1 MTESARFPS
10 TAAHHHAV
18 RFYENDTSLSQIVAQ
33 FLSEG
38 IAAGNPGIVI
48 AMPAQRAAIMREL
61 VSRSSDIAELQRS
74 DSLVFLDANETLSTF
89 MRDGMPDVV
98 EFQNSMCE
106 VIGRACR
113 GRPNCTIRV
122 YGQMVD
128 VLWKNGQQEA
138 AIRLEMLWNQLANT
152 HAFSLVCGYAMG
164 HFYKDADVNEICGH
178 HTHVLSA
185 DGEATAVA

>member
-1 MTESARFPS
+1 MTESARLLP
-10 TAAHHHAV
+10 TLAHHHSV
-18 RFYENDTSLSQIVAQ
+18 RFYENDTSLSQIVAR
-33 FLSEG
+33 FLTEG
-38 IAAGNPGIVI
+38 LAAGNPGVVV
-48 AMPAQRAAIMREL
+48 AEPAQRAAIMREL
-61 VSRSSDIAELQRS
+61 ISRSCDVTELQRS
-74 DSLVFLDANETLSTF
+74 DDLIFLDADDTLSTF
-89 MRDGMPDVV
+89 MRDGKPDVV